1 MRKKFETHP
10 TRCDYNE
17 QELEAYFNAKKTL
30 YMEGDK
36 SPTIKQIKE
45 KVNNILFANNLNK
58 DHIKDIAIKLRELN
72 PNNIVVLLSK
82 FENNK
87 SLIIITSK
95 NHDVLN

>member
-45 KVNNILFANNLNK
+45 KVNNILGYIPDNFTK
-58 DHIKDIAIKLRELN
+58 YMIQMMTREA
-72 PNNIVVLLSK
+72 
-82 FENNK
+82 F
-87 SLIIITSK
+87 K
-95 NHDVLN
+95 NGI